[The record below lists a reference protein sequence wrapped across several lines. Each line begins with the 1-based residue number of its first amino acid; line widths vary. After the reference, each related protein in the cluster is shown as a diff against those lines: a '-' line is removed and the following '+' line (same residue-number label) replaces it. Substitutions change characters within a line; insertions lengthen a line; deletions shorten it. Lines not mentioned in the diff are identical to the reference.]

1 MTDHTSHDFDDTV
14 LIVTLTDGTQ
24 LELDEFLAEY
34 GCEQALK
41 MLGISKD
48 SALYGLLEEYAWVC
62 REYSRSQ
69 VRLFNC
75 EQEMK
80 RRNIPVANEDEGL
93 QGQDLDDD
101 LDHLQA
107 DSPFLH

>member
-14 LIVTLTDGTQ
+14 LVVTLNDGTQ

-34 GCEQALK
+34 GLDEAMK
-41 MLGISKD
+41 MLGVAKD
-48 SALYGLLEEYAWVC
+48 STLYGLLQEYAWVC
-62 REYSRSQ
+62 KEYSKAQ

-80 RRNIPVANEDEGL
+80 ARNIPIP
-93 QGQDLDDD
+93 GQEEAGQEQETDLDWMA
-101 LDHLQA
+101 L